1 MMDDVVTVS
10 KVGVVVG
17 INDDPL
23 MDETVRFPVLTSG
36 LWRLVWTR
44 ILLAWT
50 SVVEILP
57 EN

>member
-23 MDETVRFPVLTSG
+23 IEETVRLPVLTSG
-36 LWRLVWTR
+36 LWRLVWRR